1 MISYANSSIR
11 SVRLC
16 SHEIVDSSTAGERG
30 HVARYSRHSAAKA
43 LRIQLAQMMK
53 SGQFATP
60 QSRPAKCRTVRAKC
74 SRSPFPCFFLVLFP
88 CLAWASND
96 PIAIGSKKFTESY
109 VLGEIAKRTLND
121 AGIPAEHRQ
130 GMGGTIILWQAL
142 RGSQIDA
149 YPEYTG
155 TIAQEILKTD
165 RKLSLNE
172 IRDALAEFDVGA
184 TEPLGFNNTYAL
196 VMRRREA
203 ERLGLHTISDLR
215 NHPELKIGLTH
226 EFLDRQDGWQP
237 LRTRYALPQQNV
249 IGIDHAL
256 GYAALKNGSIDVK
269 DAYSTDAKIAE
280 YDLVTLEDDLQ
291 FFPRYDALFLYRL
304 SLPAPTITALHK
316 LEGMLDET
324 GMIRLNAEA
333 ERTRNYTRAANL
345 YFQGSTDSTT
355 TAGES
360 FWHKLTRWTLRHLEL
375 AGFSLLLAVIVGVPL
390 GIIASRG
397 GPIGQAILGFASVV
411 QTIPSLALLA
421 LLVPLPFFGISVR
434 TAIAALFL
442 YGLLPIVRNT
452 ASGLQ
457 DIPRALRESAIA
469 LGLSPMARLWQIHLP
484 MASRSILA
492 GIKTSA
498 VINIGTATLAA
509 LIGAGG
515 LGEPILSGLNLNDH
529 ATILQGA
536 IPAALL
542 ALLVQWGFDLL
553 DRVLIPKGLRL

>member
-1 MISYANSSIR
+1 MRSIR
-11 SVRLC
+11 KVAK
-16 SHEIVDSSTAGERG
+16 EKTAQSGNQE
-30 HVARYSRHSAAKA
+30 SRNGYLRIPFFLSPWLPDFLLIFFCLPVFLVHSASA
-43 LRIQLAQMMK
+43 
-53 SGQFATP
+53 
-60 QSRPAKCRTVRAKC
+60 
-74 SRSPFPCFFLVLFP
+74 
-88 CLAWASND
+88 ASVV
-96 PIAIGSKKFTESY
+96 IGSKKFTESY
-109 VLGEIAKRTLND
+109 VLGEIAKRTLDD
-121 AGIPAEHRQ
+121 AGISAEHRQ

-142 RGSQIDA
+142 RSQQIDT

-165 RKLSLNE
+165 RKLSLPE
-172 IRDALAEFDVGA
+172 IHEALAKSGVGM

-196 VMRRREA
+196 VMRRSEA
-203 ERLGLHTISDLR
+203 KQLGLRTISDLR

-237 LRTRYALPQQNV
+237 LRTHYALPQQGV

-291 FFPRYDALFLYRL
+291 FFPRYDAVFLYRF
-304 SLPAPTITALHK
+304 SLPAPAITALRK
-316 LEGMLDET
+316 LEGTLDET
-324 GMIRLNAEA
+324 RMIRLNAEA
-333 ERTRNYTRAANL
+333 ERTRNYARAAKL
-345 YFQGSTDSTT
+345 YFNVGEVSASRRTGHSSPSHF
-355 TAGES
+355 GES
-360 FWHKLTRWTLRHLEL
+360 FWHKLARWTLRHLEL
-375 AGFSLLLAVIVGVPL
+375 AGFSLLLAVIVGIPL

-397 GPIGQAILGFASVV
+397 GPVGHAILGFASVV

-434 TAIAALFL
+434 TAITALLL

-457 DIPRALRESAIA
+457 DIPRALRESAVA
-469 LGLSPMARLWQIHLP
+469 LGLSPTARLWQIYLP
-484 MASRSILA
+484 MASRSILT

-529 ATILQGA
+529 VTILEGA
-536 IPAALL
+536 IPAAVL
-542 ALLVQWGFDLL
+542 ALIVQWGFDLL
-553 DRVLIPKGLRL
+553 DRVLIPKGLRS

>member
-1 MISYANSSIR
+1 
-11 SVRLC
+11 
-16 SHEIVDSSTAGERG
+16 
-30 HVARYSRHSAAKA
+30 
-43 LRIQLAQMMK
+43 
-53 SGQFATP
+53 
-60 QSRPAKCRTVRAKC
+60 
-74 SRSPFPCFFLVLFP
+74 
-88 CLAWASND
+88 
-96 PIAIGSKKFTESY
+96 
-109 VLGEIAKRTLND
+109 
-121 AGIPAEHRQ
+121 
-130 GMGGTIILWQAL
+130 MGGTIILWQAL
-142 RGSQIDA
+142 RGRQIDA
-149 YPEYTG
+149 YSEYTG

-172 IRDALAEFDVGA
+172 IREALEKSDVGA

-196 VMRRREA
+196 VMRRSEA
-203 ERLGLHTISDLR
+203 QRLGLRTISDLR

-237 LRTRYALPQQNV
+237 LRARYGLPQQNV

-256 GYAALKNGSIDVK
+256 GYAALKDGSIDVK

-280 YDLVTLEDDLQ
+280 YDLVTLEDNLQ
-291 FFPRYDALFLYRL
+291 FFPRYDAVFLYRL
-304 SLPAPTITALHK
+304 SLPASTITALRK
-316 LEGMLDET
+316 LEGTLDET
-324 GMIRLNAEA
+324 RMIRLNAEA
-333 ERTRNYTRAANL
+333 ERTKNYAKAANL
-345 YFQGSTDSTT
+345 YFQDGTGSPTA
-355 TAGES
+355 AGES

-375 AGFSLLLAVIVGVPL
+375 AGFSLLLAVIVGIPL

-397 GPIGQAILGFASVV
+397 GPTGQAILGFASVV

-469 LGLSPMARLWQIHLP
+469 LGLSPTARLWQIYLP

-529 ATILQGA
+529 ATILEGA

-553 DRVLIPKGLRL
+553 DRILIPKGLRL

>member
-1 MISYANSSIR
+1 MKLLRHPKLVGRNSTSPARTRACGGTLPFIILFVAVFSAN
-11 SVRLC
+11 
-16 SHEIVDSSTAGERG
+16 
-30 HVARYSRHSAAKA
+30 
-43 LRIQLAQMMK
+43 AQ
-53 SGQFATP
+53 P
-60 QSRPAKCRTVRAKC
+60 V
-74 SRSPFPCFFLVLFP
+74 V
-88 CLAWASND
+88 
-96 PIAIGSKKFTESY
+96 IGSKKFTESY
-109 VLGEIAKRTLND
+109 VLGEIAKHTLND

-142 RGSQIDA
+142 RGGQIDA
-149 YPEYTG
+149 YPEYSG

-172 IRDALAEFDVGA
+172 IREELTKFGVGIS
-184 TEPLGFNNTYAL
+184 EPLGFNNTYTL
-196 VMRRREA
+196 VMRRSEA
-203 ERLGLHTISDLR
+203 RRLGLRTISDLR

-237 LRTRYALPQQNV
+237 LRARYVLPQRNV

-256 GYAALKNGSIDVK
+256 GYAALKNGSIDLK

-291 FFPRYDALFLYRL
+291 FFPRYDAVFLYRL
-304 SLPAPTITALHK
+304 VLPAPAITALRK
-316 LEGMLDET
+316 LEGTLDET
-324 GMIRLNAEA
+324 RMTRLNAEA
-333 ERTRNYTRAANL
+333 ERTKNYAKAANL
-345 YFQGSTDSTT
+345 YFQGGTGSTT
-355 TAGES
+355 ATGES
-360 FWHKLTRWTLRHLEL
+360 FWDKLTRWTLRHLEL
-375 AGFSLLLAVIVGVPL
+375 AGFSLLLAVIVGIPL

-434 TAIAALFL
+434 TAVAALFL

-469 LGLSPMARLWQIHLP
+469 LGLGPIARLWQIYLP

-498 VINIGTATLAA
+498 VINVGTATLAA

-515 LGEPILSGLNLNDH
+515 LGEPILSGLNLNDN